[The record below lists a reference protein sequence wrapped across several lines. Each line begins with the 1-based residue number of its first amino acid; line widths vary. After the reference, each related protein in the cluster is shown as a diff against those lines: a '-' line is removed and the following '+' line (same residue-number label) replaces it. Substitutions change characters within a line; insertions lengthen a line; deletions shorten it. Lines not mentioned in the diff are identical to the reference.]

1 MSRARRAA
9 RAYPALLLLI
19 GLALI
24 RLECKEPARS
34 SGLVAAAKFGV
45 FYGGQVQQREQIP
58 FQLDRAKQQHGIR
71 IDFSA
76 PLKHSVKVAW
86 ELDMPGSSKR
96 VRDGQGRVGK
106 GRLVKME
113 QATIPAGRQR
123 FDRLLQ
129 FQPGD
134 PLGTWNIR
142 VLVEQEVVIDR
153 PFLVYDAQARERA
166 KQRDAGRPYSF

>member
-1 MSRARRAA
+1 VSCARRSA
-9 RAYPALLLLI
+9 RSFPALLLLI

-24 RLECKEPARS
+24 RLECKEPART
-34 SGLVAAAKFGV
+34 SGLVAEAKFGI

-71 IDFSA
+71 IDFSG
-76 PLKHSVKVAW
+76 PPGQSVKVAW

-96 VRDGQGRVGK
+96 VRDGEGRVGK
-106 GRLVKME
+106 GRLVKTE
-113 QATIPAGRQR
+113 QATIPAGRRR
-123 FDRLLQ
+123 FDRLLH

-153 PFLVYDAQARERA
+153 PFLVYDARARERA
-166 KQRDAGRPYSF
+166 RQRDAGPP